1 MELIEWNYAYIT
13 DLVEFA
19 NDKEIAKNLRDNF
32 PNPYTEQNARDFISF
47 CLATPDV
54 KQLSYAI
61 FYQERAIGNISLTF
75 EEDTSINKNAELGYW
90 LARNYWG
97 KGITTNAVKEICKI
111 TFEKYNL
118 NKIHANVYSYNRRSS
133 KVLEKCGFKIE
144 EYCHNSIIKNRN
156 MIDCHVYSL
165 IRPQ

>member
-32 PNPYTEQNARDFISF
+32 PHPYREQNARDFISF
-47 CLATPDV
+47 CLATSDV

-61 FYQERAIGNISLTF
+61 FYQERAIGSISLTF

-97 KGITTNAVKEICKI
+97 KGIATNAVKEICKI
-111 TFEKYNL
+111 AFEK
-118 NKIHANVYSYNRRSS
+118 
-133 KVLEKCGFKIE
+133 
-144 EYCHNSIIKNRN
+144 
-156 MIDCHVYSL
+156 
-165 IRPQ
+165 

>member
-32 PNPYTEQNARDFISF
+32 PHPYREQNARDFVSF
-47 CLATPDV
+47 CLATSDV

-61 FYQERAIGNISLTF
+61 FYQERAIGSISLTF

-90 LARNYWG
+90 LARNY
-97 KGITTNAVKEICKI
+97 
-111 TFEKYNL
+111 
-118 NKIHANVYSYNRRSS
+118 
-133 KVLEKCGFKIE
+133 
-144 EYCHNSIIKNRN
+144 
-156 MIDCHVYSL
+156 
-165 IRPQ
+165 

>member
-1 MELIEWNYAYIT
+1 
-13 DLVEFA
+13 
-19 NDKEIAKNLRDNF
+19 
-32 PNPYTEQNARDFISF
+32 SF

-61 FYQERAIGNISLTF
+61 FYQERAIGSISLTF

-97 KGITTNAVKEICKI
+97 KGIATNAVKEICKI
-111 TFEKYNL
+111 AFEKYNL
-118 NKIHANVYSYNRRSS
+118 NKIHANVYSYNRESS

-144 EYCHNSIIKNRN
+144 EYCHNS
-156 MIDCHVYSL
+156 
-165 IRPQ
+165 

>member
-1 MELIEWNYAYIT
+1 
-13 DLVEFA
+13 
-19 NDKEIAKNLRDNF
+19 
-32 PNPYTEQNARDFISF
+32 F

-61 FYQERAIGNISLTF
+61 FYQERAIGSISLTF

-97 KGITTNAVKEICKI
+97 KGIATNAIKEICKI
-111 TFEKYNL
+111 AFEKYNL
-118 NKIHANVYSYNRRSS
+118 NKIHANVYSYNRGSS

-144 EYCHNSIIKNRN
+144 EYCHNS
-156 MIDCHVYSL
+156 
-165 IRPQ
+165 